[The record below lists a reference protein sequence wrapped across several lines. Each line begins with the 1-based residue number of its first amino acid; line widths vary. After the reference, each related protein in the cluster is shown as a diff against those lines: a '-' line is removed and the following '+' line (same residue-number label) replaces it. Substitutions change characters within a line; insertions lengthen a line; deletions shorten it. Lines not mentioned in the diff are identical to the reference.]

1 MLKEKE
7 VIIVADQHNSIGRP
21 KAITEEK
28 LYKLREAFMKGFT
41 DVEACLYVGIAPATL
56 YNYCSDNP
64 DFLEEKEYLKEQPK
78 IKAKMNLE
86 EAINNGDKDISKWYL
101 ERKSRN
107 EFSLKQELDLG
118 NKDGKPLAID
128 LTSLT
133 IEQIKDI
140 LDGKDK

>member
-1 MLKEKE
+1 
-7 VIIVADQHNSIGRP
+7 
-21 KAITEEK
+21 
-28 LYKLREAFMKGFT
+28 MKGFT